1 MHPRITA
8 PLFTIAKTWKQ
19 TKCPLTD
26 DWIYIYTM
34 DYYSAIKKNEI
45 IPSAATWIDPEI
57 IVLSEVSQK
66 EKDKYHDITYVQN
79 LKKNKMVQ
87 VNLQNRN
94 RLIVLE
100 NEFMVTGGRIG

>member
-1 MHPRITA
+1 MHPRIIA

-19 TKCPLTD
+19 PKCPLTD
-26 DWIYIYTM
+26 DWIYIHTM
-34 DYYSAIKKNEI
+34 DYYSAVKKNEI
-45 IPSAATWIDPEI
+45 IPSAATRIDPEI

-66 EKDKYHDITYVQN
+66 EKDKYCDITYMQN

-87 VNLQNRN
+87 VNLQNGN

-100 NEFMVTGGRIG
+100 NEFMVTGEG